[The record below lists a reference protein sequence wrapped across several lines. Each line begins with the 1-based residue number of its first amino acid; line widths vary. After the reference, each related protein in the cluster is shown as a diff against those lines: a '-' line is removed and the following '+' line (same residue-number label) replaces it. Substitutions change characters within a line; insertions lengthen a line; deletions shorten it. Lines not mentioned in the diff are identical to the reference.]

1 MEDKICGAYP
11 AVLFSF
17 FALASLLL
25 LLLLL
30 HSVRDR
36 FLRVHDPVYISLSHR
51 LTLFCSLN
59 YPVVSHFLSCP
70 SLPLLS
76 LSLVYWFV
84 CSIDPSFALFFSL
97 CFVCLVRCISQRYRY
112 RFWCLEGKKPGGE
125 SNWKKCSFFL
135 VWLRWMT
142 WIGLDSIGLY
152 SSRWIP

>member
-76 LSLVYWFV
+76 LSLS
-84 CSIDPSFALFFSL
+84 SIGLSVPSTHRLHFSFLSVLYVLFDAFLSDIGIGSGVWRAKSRGAKAIGKNALFFWFG
-97 CFVCLVRCISQRYRY
+97 CV
-112 RFWCLEGKKPGGE
+112 G
-125 SNWKKCSFFL
+125 
-135 VWLRWMT
+135 
-142 WIGLDSIGLY
+142 
-152 SSRWIP
+152 